1 MTLLLL
7 LVPSALA
14 SAADPSVIPW
24 GSILLQAV
32 NLALLLGVLV
42 YFTRSPIKD
51 ALKNRSRR
59 IGLHLDES
67 NKMRREAQDRFDQLE
82 SRLSRIQGEIDT
94 MRQESVAAAEGEAA
108 HLKEETDA
116 DVARVLQAAE
126 KAIRDEVAS
135 ARRTLRQD
143 AVEISIR
150 LAEERLRSKVSKGD
164 QDQLTGEFLGSV
176 KGSSN
181 GHG

>member
-1 MTLLLL
+1 
-7 LVPSALA
+7 
-14 SAADPSVIPW
+14 
-24 GSILLQAV
+24 
-32 NLALLLGVLV
+32 
-42 YFTRSPIKD
+42 
-51 ALKNRSRR
+51 
-59 IGLHLDES
+59 
-67 NKMRREAQDRFDQLE
+67 MRREAQERFDQLE
-82 SRLSRIQGEIDT
+82 SRLSHIQGEIDT

-108 HLKEETDA
+108 HLREETDG

-150 LAEERLRSKVSKGD
+150 LAEERLRSKVSDLD
-164 QDQLTGEFLGSV
+164 QDRLTDEFLGSV
-176 KGSSN
+176 KEGSN